1 MTENQIANAANLIR
15 AATIYMETLARVGRL
30 TNSDSEADREL
41 ASSMMFHA
49 WQYVRDAFD
58 ICDADD

>member
-1 MTENQIANAANLIR
+1 MTESQIANAANLIR
-15 AATIYMETLARVGRL
+15 AATVYMETLTRVERL
-30 TNSDSEADREL
+30 TNSDSEADREQ
-41 ASSMMFHA
+41 ASSMMFYA